1 MAGDSL
7 TDGRGTTTNGNDRWP
22 DRLFDRLQSDPD
34 TRDVAIL
41 NHGVGGG
48 RLLDDARLVSRALAR
63 PGLRWL
69 LVFKGV
75 NDIGT
80 AAATRTAQERVAS
93 DLVAAYDQIV
103 TGVRRHG
110 VRVYGATLLPFGG
123 SAGYDDPAG
132 RRESARQAVNEWIRG
147 SGRFDEVV
155 DFALAVRDPDDPR
168 RLSPAFD
175 GGDHLHLNPT
185 GYQALADAVPAHLF
199 RTVRTV

>member
-1 MAGDSL
+1 L
-7 TDGRGTTTNGNDRWP
+7 R
-22 DRLFDRLQSDPD
+22 SDPD

-41 NHGVGGG
+41 NHGVGGS

-103 TGVRRHG
+103 TGVRRRG

-123 SAGYDDPAG
+123 NADCDDPAG
-132 RRESARQAVNEWIRG
+132 HRESARQAVNEWIRTG
-147 SGRFDEVV
+147 GGFDDVV
-155 DFALAVRDPDDPR
+155 DFDLAVRDPADPR

-175 GGDHLHLNPT
+175 EGDHLHLNPT
-185 GYQALADAVPAHLF
+185 GYQALADAVPARLF